1 MGGSGMT
8 APAREIAEQ
17 SFGTAFR
24 GFDRTEV
31 RKFLSEIGAQQQALV
46 DQAARAESRLEDLR
60 SRLASVE
67 QLLETADQKY
77 QAAQAHLA
85 EIESERAEEGAA
97 NPPPDPE
104 LEAVKVFGE
113 RVTEVLQIA
122 VAAGNSIREE
132 AETWALQHRDQ
143 AEQDAANAIAS
154 ARREV
159 AEIVAREETTVDQ
172 LRATEQALRNWL
184 EAAHSAIGQVLEQA
198 AVGPGDLAA
207 VLGRIR
213 ELGPSSEPR
222 QVEEAAESAESA
234 ADSDEASEFQLVDEA
249 VPPPISAERPQA
261 GLLIN

>member
-1 MGGSGMT
+1 MDESGLT
-8 APAREIAEQ
+8 VAAGEIAEQ
-17 SFGTAFR
+17 TFGTAFR
-24 GFDRTEV
+24 GFDRAEV

-46 DQAARAESRLEDLR
+46 DQAAKAESRLEDLR
-60 SRLASVE
+60 SRLESVE

-77 QAAQAHLA
+77 QAAQSHLA
-85 EIESERAEEGAA
+85 EIESDRASGAGA
-97 NPPPDPE
+97 GNGPPPDTE
-104 LEAVKVFGE
+104 LDAVKLFGE

-132 AETWALQHRDQ
+132 AEAWALHHRDQ

-213 ELGPSSEPR
+213 ELGPSSESQEVDEP
-222 QVEEAAESAESA
+222 AESA
-234 ADSDEASEFQLVDEA
+234 AESEERSEFHPVNEA
-249 VPPPISAERPQA
+249 VAPPMPSERPEA
-261 GLLIN
+261 GLLIT